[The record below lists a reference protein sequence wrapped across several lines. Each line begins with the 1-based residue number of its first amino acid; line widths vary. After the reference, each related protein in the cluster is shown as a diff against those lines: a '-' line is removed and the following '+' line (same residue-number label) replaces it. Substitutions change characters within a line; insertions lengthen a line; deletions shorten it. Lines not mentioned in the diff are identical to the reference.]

1 MGKHVISLAVLLMA
15 GSTTAAQ
22 GVTPVYMFAAADRLP
37 LERPVVLEGI
47 LQEGVFLGAP
57 SYGNDPQADVQERW
71 PYLQLPYPVQFERDP
86 TLDTSQTQKDHALY
100 FIQLLLLAEHGGRA
114 DLFGRKVRVRGRA
127 MWGHTSHHRT
137 PVVVSVES
145 VARIP
150 SYGLLKK
157 RGSPTTE
164 MKLTSVERIERSQ
177 PFSGV
182 GRLVWKWSG
191 I

>member
-1 MGKHVISLAVLLMA
+1 MSKCAIRLAMLLMA
-15 GSTTAAQ
+15 GGTAGAQ
-22 GVTPVYMFAAADRLP
+22 ATAPVYMFDATGRLP

-57 SYGNDPQADVQERW
+57 SYGNEPQTDLQERW

-86 TLDTSQTQKDHALY
+86 SLDTSQTLEDHPLY

-137 PVVVSVES
+137 PVVVTVET
-145 VARIP
+145 VERIT

-157 RGSPTTE
+157 RAAYQRDAAGE
-164 MKLTSVERIERSQ
+164 GHLEARRSTI
-177 PFSGV
+177 V
-182 GRLVWKWSG
+182 GEV
-191 I
+191 IVN